1 MTGLTNVLTNTLA
14 ASGARVSRSPPA
26 DLKAMARTADVP
38 TIARHIQSH
47 PGDRKAIEHEMVA
60 AGRTGDL
67 SRVSQTLKYELP
79 HWQPYGKTF
88 AGPSFVP
95 RPPSDPVNSVA
106 TSPAWPGLVRAGKVT
121 ASEQRVIGR
130 MAMNEGHLDSVQA

>member
-14 ASGARVSRSPPA
+14 ASGARVSGSPPA

-79 HWQPYGKTF
+79 HWETYREN
-88 AGPSFVP
+88 AGPSYKP
-95 RPPSDPVNSVA
+95 RGTTDPTNSVT
-106 TSPAWPGLVRAGKVT
+106 TSPVWPALVKAGVVSP
-121 ASEQRVIGR
+121 SEQRVISR